1 MQITINQVSTE
12 FTKTAKGGWN
22 KAVVSY
28 TDQNGASKNQNII
41 DFANRQVYGVVTQAK
56 PGDTF
61 EVVTRQNDKGYS
73 EWASITPATAS
84 IGTPVPTATAKA
96 PTSNYETREE
106 RAVRQRLIV
115 RQSSLTA
122 ALGTLSPGSKGPIN
136 PDEVEK
142 LAERYNAWVFQA
154 PSMFEEENDIP
165 F

>member
-1 MQITINQVSTE
+1 MQITINQVATE
-12 FTKTAKGGWN
+12 FTKTQKGGWN
-22 KAVVSY
+22 KAIVSY
-28 TDQNGASKNQNII
+28 TDQNGSVKNQNII
-41 DFANRQVYGVVTQAK
+41 DFANRQVYGLVTKAK
-56 PGDTF
+56 PGEVY
-61 EVVTRQNDKGYS
+61 EVVTRENDKGYT
-73 EWASITPATAS
+73 EWASITPTTAS
-84 IGTPVPTATAKA
+84 AGSPSPTATAKA

-115 RQSSLTA
+115 RQSSLSA

-154 PSMFEEENDIP
+154 PSLFEEESDIP